1 MRADDRHRHHPLFHA
16 LPSDRAEFNGTAE
29 EAQVFRQ
36 NQNRPQPPVEIGCSR
51 KGIKCGGFAQGLRWS
66 FKHQPV
72 LQDLTFEDFNAA
84 QGSSKRPAAEHVP
97 EGRSPAERRS
107 SGSSDTSS
115 ARDRY
120 SISSSSSSSRT
131 SAREE
136 AERQGNGNDTT
147 VDRRSDDGL
156 EEMSRITVEEPP
168 ISPRRTPANTLVRPP
183 DPSSSSTTNDQRQR
197 QQRQRQR
204 QQQHQHH
211 HQNQNQNQ
219 NQLAPYSL
227 TPGLADTSS
236 AFVIN
241 WFEQVCPA
249 WSGFDSNTNL
259 NRKIAIDLWRT
270 SATVCSSLE
279 SMSAAFLASR
289 LPSMRQSALRL
300 MQRATDFIQAELQ
313 VVKARPD
320 HRAVP
325 TGLLF
330 SLFCLGTTVCWIDS
344 RLYGLPFLRE
354 ARSLIRRLNAQSA
367 AAAAF
372 STANQDMLSF
382 FNKSLAYC
390 EMLLSV
396 VRDDEPLDQQADDHP
411 ESQLQ
416 VTDERSPHPWTGVS
430 TLTTRLF
437 AQCIRLCRTAR
448 HRLRQAA
455 MDPQKYFSN
464 ALQDLIG
471 AQRLEEQLLE
481 LDFPSES
488 PEVDTGDSSTPV
500 SHLARVAEAYR
511 LSSLLHLYQTFPDL
525 VSLRLPAESPMTES
539 GSVPWDEWIIPL
551 ALRLVKVLEHIP
563 ATSGTRVIQPL
574 LYISASTGLRHDAP
588 AASDMFAAFGSL
600 QQDLMG
606 GTGSNMVSP
615 PPLFDSHNLSLYIS
629 QMADAPAREGPMS
642 NMTLDVGSA
651 RHFVMRRLSILE
663 SSLPP
668 TPVVVAKELVQSIWR
683 AYDGDIGSPTV
694 HWIDVMEDND
704 LRSMFG

>member
-1 MRADDRHRHHPLFHA
+1 M
-16 LPSDRAEFNGTAE
+16 G
-29 EAQVFRQ
+29 
-36 NQNRPQPPVEIGCSR
+36 
-51 KGIKCGGFAQGLRWS
+51 
-66 FKHQPV
+66 
-72 LQDLTFEDFNAA
+72 
-84 QGSSKRPAAEHVP
+84 
-97 EGRSPAERRS
+97 
-107 SGSSDTSS
+107 
-115 ARDRY
+115 
-120 SISSSSSSSRT
+120 
-131 SAREE
+131 
-136 AERQGNGNDTT
+136 
-147 VDRRSDDGL
+147 
-156 EEMSRITVEEPP
+156 
-168 ISPRRTPANTLVRPP
+168 RPP

-197 QQRQRQR
+197 QR
-204 QQQHQHH
+204 QQQHQH
-211 HQNQNQNQ
+211 QNQNQ

-367 AAAAF
+367 AF

-416 VTDERSPHPWTGVS
+416 VTEERSPHPWTGVS

>member
-1 MRADDRHRHHPLFHA
+1 MVPPKSSKSVSKTRTGLNPRSRSGCVTCKAKHLKCD
-16 LPSDRAEFNGTAE
+16 ET
-29 EAQVFRQ
+29 
-36 NQNRPQPPVEIGCSR
+36 RPACQQCTR

-66 FKHQPV
+66 FKHQPALQV
-72 LQDLTFEDFNAA
+72 LTLDDFNPPT
-84 QGSSKRPAAEHVP
+84 QTSPKRPATGTP
-97 EGRSPAERRS
+97 EGQTRAKKAHLGSV
-107 SGSSDTSS
+107 SSDSS
-115 ARDRY
+115 PRSRH
-120 SISSSSSSSRT
+120 SVSSSSSKSST
-131 SAREE
+131 QGDGAG
-136 AERQGNGNDTT
+136 ERDEDAAGAYQM
-147 VDRRSDDGL
+147 SDGGMDEISQL
-156 EEMSRITVEEPP
+156 FAEEPV
-168 ISPRRTPANTLVRPP
+168 SPRQPSLGVIIQQSGASKPAEQT
-183 DPSSSSTTNDQRQR
+183 
-197 QQRQRQR
+197 
-204 QQQHQHH
+204 
-211 HQNQNQNQ
+211 
-219 NQLAPYSL
+219 QLAPYSL
-227 TPGLADTSS
+227 SPSLADTSS
-236 AFVIN
+236 AFIIN

-249 WSGFDSNTNL
+249 WSGFDSNANL

-313 VVKARPD
+313 VVKAQGEFRS
-320 HRAVP
+320 VP
-325 TGLLF
+325 TGLIF
-330 SLFCLGTTVCWIDS
+330 SLFCLGTTVCWVDS

-354 ARSLIRRLNAQSA
+354 VRSLIRRLNAQSA
-367 AAAAF
+367 SF
-372 STANQDMLSF
+372 SSANQDMLSF

-396 VRDDEPLDQQADDHP
+396 VRDDEPLDQGDADLA
-411 ESQLQ
+411 LQ
-416 VTDERSPHPWTGVS
+416 IIEERSPHPWTGVS

-437 AQCIRLCRTAR
+437 AESIRLCRSAR
-448 HRLRQAA
+448 HRLRQG

-481 LDFPSES
+481 LEFPSET
-488 PEVDTGDSSTPV
+488 PDVDTGDSSTPV

-588 AASDMFAAFGSL
+588 ATSDMMGAFGSL

-606 GTGSNMVSP
+606 GTGSNMFSP
-615 PPLFDSHNLSLYIS
+615 PPLFDSHNLSQYIS
-629 QMADAPAREGPMS
+629 QMAEAPTREGSMS

-668 TPVVVAKELVQSIWR
+668 TPVVVAKDLVQTIWR
-683 AYDGDIGSPTV
+683 AYDNDIGSPTV

>member
-1 MRADDRHRHHPLFHA
+1 MKCD
-16 LPSDRAEFNGTAE
+16 ET
-29 EAQVFRQ
+29 
-36 NQNRPQPPVEIGCSR
+36 RPACQQCSR
-51 KGIKCGGFAQGLRWS
+51 KGIKCGGYAQGLRWS
-66 FKHQPV
+66 FKHQPALQV
-72 LQDLTFEDFNAA
+72 LTLEDFNTTTT
-84 QGSSKRPAAEHVP
+84 SSKRLVGDAP
-97 EGRSPAERRS
+97 EDQGRANAN
-107 SGSSDTSS
+107 SGSSNGSPP
-115 ARDRY
+115 AHRH
-120 SISSSSSSSRT
+120 SISSSSSRGSN
-131 SAREE
+131 RENE
-136 AERQGNGNDTT
+136 ERQKDDSVAVADTRGGET
-147 VDRRSDDGL
+147 RDMASLSMGESPIRESVSAMIRS
-156 EEMSRITVEEPP
+156 
-168 ISPRRTPANTLVRPP
+168 N
-183 DPSSSSTTNDQRQR
+183 SSSSAI
-197 QQRQRQR
+197 
-204 QQQHQHH
+204 
-211 HQNQNQNQ
+211 NQSS
-219 NQLAPYSL
+219 LAPYSI
-227 TPGLADTSS
+227 TPSLADTSS
-236 AFVIN
+236 AFIIN

-249 WSGFDSNTNL
+249 WSGFDSNANL
-259 NRKIAIDLWRT
+259 NRKIAIDLWQN

-313 VVKARPD
+313 VVKSQPD
-320 HRAVP
+320 LRTVP

-330 SLFCLGTTVCWIDS
+330 SLFCLGTTVCWVDS

-354 ARSLIRRLNAQSA
+354 ARSLVRRLNSQSNS
-367 AAAAF
+367 F
-372 STANQDMLSF
+372 SNSSQDMLSF

-390 EMLLSV
+390 EMLLAV
-396 VRDDEPLDQQADDHP
+396 VRDDEPLDQGGEDLAN
-411 ESQLQ
+411 QLQ
-416 VTDERSPHPWTGVS
+416 IIGESSPHPWTGVS

-437 AQCIRLCRTAR
+437 AESIRLCRIFR
-448 HRLRQAA
+448 HRLRQG
-455 MDPQKYFSN
+455 MDPQRYFST
-464 ALQDLIG
+464 ALQDLIV

-481 LDFPSES
+481 LEFPSENS
-488 PEVDTGDSSTPV
+488 EVDTGDSSTPV

-574 LYISASTGLRHDAP
+574 LYISASTGLRHDTP
-588 AASDMFAAFGSL
+588 ATSEMQGPFGSL

-606 GTGSNMVSP
+606 GTGSNLISP

-629 QMADAPAREGPMS
+629 QMADAPMREGSMS

-668 TPVVVAKELVQSIWR
+668 TPVVVVKELVQTIWR
-683 AYDGDIGSPTV
+683 EYDNDIGSPTV
-694 HWIDVMEDND
+694 HWIDIMEDND

>member
-1 MRADDRHRHHPLFHA
+1 MVQTPNS
-16 LPSDRAEFNGTAE
+16 PS
-29 EAQVFRQ
+29 V
-36 NQNRPQPPVEIGCSR
+36 
-51 KGIKCGGFAQGLRWS
+51 
-66 FKHQPV
+66 
-72 LQDLTFEDFNAA
+72 
-84 QGSSKRPAAEHVP
+84 
-97 EGRSPAERRS
+97 
-107 SGSSDTSS
+107 
-115 ARDRY
+115 
-120 SISSSSSSSRT
+120 
-131 SAREE
+131 
-136 AERQGNGNDTT
+136 
-147 VDRRSDDGL
+147 
-156 EEMSRITVEEPP
+156 
-168 ISPRRTPANTLVRPP
+168 
-183 DPSSSSTTNDQRQR
+183 ST
-197 QQRQRQR
+197 
-204 QQQHQHH
+204 
-211 HQNQNQNQ
+211 Q

-227 TPGLADTSS
+227 APGLADTSS

-313 VVKARPD
+313 VVKSQSD
-320 HRAVP
+320 YRAVP
-325 TGLLF
+325 TGLIF
-330 SLFCLGTTVCWIDS
+330 SLFCLGTTVCWVDS

-354 ARSLIRRLNAQSA
+354 ARSLIRRLNAQSTT
-367 AAAAF
+367 F
-372 STANQDMLSF
+372 SSSNQDLLSF

-396 VRDDEPLDQQADDHP
+396 VRDDEPLEQENEALVT
-411 ESQLQ
+411 QLHIIE
-416 VTDERSPHPWTGVS
+416 ERSPHPWTGVS

-437 AQCIRLCRTAR
+437 SECIRLCRSAR
-448 HRLRQAA
+448 HRLRQA
-455 MDPQKYFSN
+455 MDPQKYFSS

-481 LDFPSES
+481 LEIPSEN

-588 AASDMFAAFGSL
+588 AASDMFGAFGSL

-606 GTGSNMVSP
+606 GTGPNLLNP

-629 QMADAPAREGPMS
+629 QMADAPAREGSMS

-668 TPVVVAKELVQSIWR
+668 TPVVVAKELVQTIWR
-683 AYDGDIGSPTV
+683 AYDSDIGSPTV
-694 HWIDVMEDND
+694 HWIDVMEEND